1 MVKTDTAS
9 DNLFADT
16 VAPFAPAVR
25 KKLSGVRNLILSAAA
40 KTEGVGAV
48 LQALRWG
55 QFSFLTPETGSGST
69 IRIDGLR
76 SDNRKLAIYF
86 HCQSGLVSQFR
97 ELYPKTFT
105 YEGERAIVLDATE
118 PLPKAELEHCI
129 SLALTHHLRKKP
141 ATQKKARRAHATA
154 SHHHRH
160 RSGPG

>member
-1 MVKTDTAS
+1 MVKADTAS
-9 DNLFADT
+9 DKLFADT

-25 KKLSGVRNLILSAAA
+25 RKLSSVRNLILSAAA

-69 IRIDGLR
+69 FRIDGIR
-76 SDNRKLAIYF
+76 NDSHKLAIYF

-97 ELYPKTFT
+97 ELYPKTFV
-105 YEGERAIVLDATE
+105 YEGERAIVLNASE
-118 PLPKAELEHCI
+118 PVPKAELEHCI

-141 ATQKKARRAHATA
+141 ATKKKAAQTHAT

-160 RSGPG
+160 GSRAG